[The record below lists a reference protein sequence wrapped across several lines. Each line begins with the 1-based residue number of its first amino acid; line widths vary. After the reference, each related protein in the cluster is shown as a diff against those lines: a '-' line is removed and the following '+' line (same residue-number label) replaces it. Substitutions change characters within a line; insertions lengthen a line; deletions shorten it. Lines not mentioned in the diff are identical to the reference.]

1 MATIDLTAE
10 TFESTILEP
19 GVSSGIVLVDF
30 WAGWCGPC
38 LQFAPVYGAASED
51 NPDVVFGKVDTEEN
65 RELSGALNIRS
76 IPTLMIFRDGIG
88 VFSQAGALPR
98 HALDDLIGRVRD
110 LDMDDVRAR
119 IAEAQ
124 AESESASESAQSTTA

>member
-1 MATIDLTAE
+1 MAATVALTAD

-19 GVSSGIVLVDF
+19 TSESGIVLVDF

-38 LQFAPVYGAASED
+38 LAFAPIYEAAAED
-51 NPDVVFGKVDTEEN
+51 NSDMTFAKVDTEAEQG
-65 RELSGALNIRS
+65 LSQALDIRS

-98 HALDDLIGRVRD
+98 PVLDDLIGKVRE
-110 LDMDDVRAR
+110 LDMDAVRAQIEQQQNAVDDSVDAGR
-119 IAEAQ
+119 
-124 AESESASESAQSTTA
+124 

>member
-1 MATIDLTAE
+1 MAATVALTAD

-19 GVSSGIVLVDF
+19 TSESGIVLVDF

-38 LQFAPVYGAASED
+38 LAFAPIYEAAAED
-51 NPDVVFGKVDTEEN
+51 NADMTFAKVDTEAEQG
-65 RELSGALNIRS
+65 LSQALDIRS

-98 HALDDLIGRVRD
+98 PVLDDLIGKVRE
-110 LDMDDVRAR
+110 LDMDAVRAQ
-119 IAEAQ
+119 IAQ
-124 AESESASESAQSTTA
+124 QQTTADDAVDGGR

>member
-38 LQFAPVYGAASED
+38 LAFAPVYEAAAEA

-65 RELSGALNIRS
+65 RELSGALDIRS

-98 HALDDLIGRVRD
+98 HSLDDLIGRVRD

-119 IAEAQ
+119 IAEA
-124 AESESASESAQSTTA
+124 ESESAPSTTA